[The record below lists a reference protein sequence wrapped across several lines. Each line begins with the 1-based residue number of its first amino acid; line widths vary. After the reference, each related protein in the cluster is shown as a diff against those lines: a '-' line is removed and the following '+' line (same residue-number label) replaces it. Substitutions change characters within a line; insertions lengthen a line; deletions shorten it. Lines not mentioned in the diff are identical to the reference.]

1 MKSLVLELQE
11 DAYNSTSDITSLLR
25 KAYVVAKKLKI
36 SEFENWIHK
45 ELNGYPASA
54 KGIPEYREIQGEVKA
69 WNPYHGWIPVLF
81 DDARI
86 SAKISKNF
94 IVQPVTEIE
103 LLVKSSKGTLVMSL
117 SHQLQRQ
124 LDKTAP
130 FETQYQLQFGV
141 SQAKKIL
148 ETVRNVVLEWAL
160 KLEEDGIL
168 GEGISFSKEEK
179 SLANEKGYTV
189 NHFYGDINQSQI
201 QQNSDNSTQNMHLVN
216 GLDIKSLTTLVN
228 QIESNIANTGLKGSE
243 QEAITNE
250 IEKIKDEIMN
260 STPNPGVIKK
270 SLKIMG
276 SILEKATSSLI
287 ASGLIHEISKLG
299 L

>member
-11 DAYNSTSDITSLLR
+11 DAYNSTSDISSLLR
-25 KAYVVAKKLKI
+25 KAYVVAKKLKV
-36 SEFENWIHK
+36 SEFEEWIHK
-45 ELNGYPASA
+45 ELNGYPASS
-54 KGIPEYREIQGEVKA
+54 KGIPKYREIQGEIKA
-69 WNPYHGWIPVLF
+69 WNPYQGWIPVIF
-81 DDARI
+81 EDTKV
-86 SAKISKNF
+86 SEKITRNV
-94 IVQPVTEIE
+94 IIQPVTEIE
-103 LLVKSSKGTLVMSL
+103 LLVSSSNGTLVMTL

-201 QQNSDNSTQNMHLVN
+201 QQNTDNSTQSMHLVN
-216 GLDIKSLTTLVN
+216 GFDLNSLSALVS
-228 QIESNIANTGLKGSE
+228 QIENNVANTGLRDSE
-243 QEAITNE
+243 QAAISKE
-250 IEKIKDEIMN
+250 IENIKDEIKN
-260 STPNPGVIKK
+260 TAPNPGAIKK
-270 SLKIMG
+270 SLKIIG
-276 SILEKATSSLI
+276 GILEKATSSLI
-287 ASGLIHEISKLG
+287 ASGLLHEITKIL
-299 L
+299 